1 MFWFNIYGLIFVA
14 VILIPNIVFA
24 MKCKDGFVNKYQ
36 NRLVLA
42 LEQAGR
48 FGCFGFMIFSIPGT
62 AFGWWSDEAFAV
74 YLIADIVLS
83 AAYCAIWI
91 VCFKKSSMFRAVALS
106 VIPSVIVH
114 CERDSDTLD
123 SADCGGCGICTL
135 PYYSILQKR
144 RRGRQVTAE
153 KYGKEKGT
161 AERAAPFII
170 YHF

>member
-24 MKCKDGFVNKYQ
+24 MKCKDGFDNKYQ

-62 AFGWWSDEAFAV
+62 AFGWWSDEAFAA

-83 AAYCAIWI
+83 AAYCTIWI

-106 VIPSVIVH
+106 VIPSVMFIASGVLT
-114 CERDSDTLD
+114 R
-123 SADCGGCGICTL
+123 
-135 PYYSILQKR
+135 SILLCVAAVIFTPCHIIVSCKNA
-144 RRGRQVTAE
+144 AE
-153 KYGKEKGT
+153 DSK
-161 AERAAPFII
+161 
-170 YHF
+170 

>member
-106 VIPSVIVH
+106 VIPSVMFIA
-114 CERDSDTLD
+114 S
-123 SADCGGCGICTL
+123 GILTR
-135 PYYSILQKR
+135 SILL
-144 RRGRQVTAE
+144 TAAAVIFAPCHIIVSCKNAGE
-153 KYGKEKGT
+153 DGK
-161 AERAAPFII
+161 
-170 YHF
+170 